1 MDKQKQLLFY
11 FYPGHLISS
20 PPNSS
25 IIGVIGESVVLPC
38 HVVAD
43 NIPEVFSVQ
52 WIFHEQSQK
61 ITVSRYDGKNK
72 MEKQDER
79 YQGRTEFFHSEFRAG
94 NMSLHLK
101 NVRSSDKGSYACVV
115 SFNDTYHDV
124 LIELQVAEYVFF
136 FLARGGVPSIFLRSH
151 MKQGIGLTCH
161 AVGWFPKPEVIWLDG
176 QGQVRKELSTT
187 KMTMMPAG
195 LYSVVTSMNLK
206 PGSDMEVSC
215 RIVNNLLNTTS
226 ESRVLISGLDPKK
239 NFSTTKPV
247 SRSGMG
253 TKGQCKALEE
263 VCEGSPFRD
272 GIKKSQNIEC
282 GSTRKEETGKIQRN
296 HKKTVR
302 SVKVKMEMEEVSTP
316 LIYTI
321 PFQQSPN
328 SKNASISGKPGATQ
342 ANEAGMWLLG
352 RLRKGVAERCR
363 GVGWDVDTI
372 LERMDDHMEKRFMV
386 ECVDLHPERG
396 HGCDTSEFS
405 FSPPVPVTVDPD
417 CRVLE
422 LQVPGTPDVESNA
435 SEPAGPN
442 APSTVPVL
450 LGKEGFAAG
459 KHYWEVEV
467 GQQQD
472 WVLGVLR
479 EKGREEEEEGTL
491 PGEDFWALHRSQG
504 EIFSS
509 KGDHRIAKE
518 QMGNSVIGVLLDL
531 EEGQVNFY
539 DAEQMGVMV
548 RMPLRLGKEP
558 AEVFYPFLSKRE
570 GTLTPLIRPVLTP
583 VPLKLL

>member
-1 MDKQKQLLFY
+1 MGSPFWWLTAIHILTFQHRSCLITGQ
-11 FYPGHLISS
+11 LISS
-20 PPNSS
+20 PPISS
-25 IIGVIGESVVLPC
+25 IIGIIRESVVLPC

-124 LIELQVAEYVFF
+124 LIELHVA
-136 FLARGGVPSIFLRSH
+136 ARGGVPSIFLRSH
-151 MKQGIGLTCH
+151 MKQGISLTCH

-176 QGQVRKELSTT
+176 QGHVRKELSTT

-195 LYSVVTSMNLK
+195 LYSVVTSMNLN
-206 PGSDMEVSC
+206 PGSDMEVAC

-226 ESRVLISGLDPKK
+226 ESRVLISDIFFPSISKWLITFLVILCLSMVLISTV
-239 NFSTTKPV
+239 FSKL
-247 SRSGMG
+247 RS
-253 TKGQCKALEE
+253 
-263 VCEGSPFRD
+263 
-272 GIKKSQNIEC
+272 
-282 GSTRKEETGKIQRN
+282 N

-302 SVKVKMEMEEVSTP
+302 SGQLKAE
-316 LIYTI
+316 LD
-321 PFQQSPN
+321 FW
-328 SKNASISGKPGATQ
+328 
-342 ANEAGMWLLG
+342 EA
-352 RLRKGVAERCR
+352 RSHA
-363 GVGWDVDTI
+363 
-372 LERMDDHMEKRFMV
+372 
-386 ECVDLHPERG
+386 
-396 HGCDTSEFS
+396 
-405 FSPPVPVTVDPD
+405 VPITVDPD

-422 LQVPGTPDVESNA
+422 LQVPGTPDVESSA

-467 GQQQD
+467 GQQHD

-479 EKGREEEEEGTL
+479 EKGREEEEGTL

-509 KGDHRIAKE
+509 KGDHRIAK
-518 QMGNSVIGVLLDL
+518 QQAGNSVIGVLLDL

-558 AEVFYPFLSKRE
+558 AEMFYPFLSKRE

-583 VPLKLL
+583 VPLKLLEI

>member
-1 MDKQKQLLFY
+1 MGSPFWWLTAIHILTFQHRSCLITGQ
-11 FYPGHLISS
+11 LISS
-20 PPNSS
+20 PPISS

-52 WIFHEQSQK
+52 WIFHEQPQK

-101 NVRSSDKGSYACVV
+101 TVRSSDKGSYTCAV

-124 LIELQVAEYVFF
+124 LVELQVA
-136 FLARGGVPSIFLRSH
+136 ARGGVPSIFLRSH

-176 QGQVRKELSTT
+176 QGHVRKELSTT

-215 RIVNNLLNTTS
+215 RIVNNVLNTTS
-226 ESRVLISGLDPKK
+226 ESRVLISDIFFPSISKWLIIFLVILCLSMVLISTV
-239 NFSTTKPV
+239 FSKL
-247 SRSGMG
+247 RS
-253 TKGQCKALEE
+253 
-263 VCEGSPFRD
+263 
-272 GIKKSQNIEC
+272 
-282 GSTRKEETGKIQRN
+282 N

-302 SVKVKMEMEEVSTP
+302 SVKVKMEMEEEKKRLKSM
-316 LIYTI
+316 LAK
-321 PFQQSPN
+321 
-328 SKNASISGKPGATQ
+328 SKLK
-342 ANEAGMWLLG
+342 
-352 RLRKGVAERCR
+352 
-363 GVGWDVDTI
+363 
-372 LERMDDHMEKRFMV
+372 KRFGQLKA
-386 ECVDLHPERG
+386 ELDFWEARSHA
-396 HGCDTSEFS
+396 
-405 FSPPVPVTVDPD
+405 VPITVDPD

-422 LQVPGTPDVESNA
+422 LQVLGTPDVESNA

-450 LGKEGFAAG
+450 LGKEGFVAG

-467 GQQQD
+467 GQQHD

-479 EKGREEEEEGTL
+479 EKGREEEEGTL
-491 PGEDFWALHRSQG
+491 PGEDFWALHRSQR

-509 KGDHRIAKE
+509 EGDHRMAKQ

-558 AEVFYPFLSKRE
+558 AEMFYPFLSKRK

-583 VPLKLL
+583 VPLKLLEI

>member
-1 MDKQKQLLFY
+1 MGSPFWWLTAIHILTFQCRSCLITGQF
-11 FYPGHLISS
+11 ISS
-20 PPNSS
+20 SPNSS
-25 IIGVIGESVVLPC
+25 IIGVIGEGVVLPC

-72 MEKQDER
+72 KEKQDER

-94 NMSLHLK
+94 NMSLRLK
-101 NVRSSDKGSYACVV
+101 NVRSSDKGSYTCAV

-124 LIELQVAEYVFF
+124 LIELQVA
-136 FLARGGVPSIFLRSH
+136 AKGGVPSIFLRSH

-161 AVGWFPKPEVIWLDG
+161 ATGWFPKPEVIWLDG

-226 ESRVLISGLDPKK
+226 GSRVLISDIFFPSISKWLIIFLVILCLSMVLISTV
-239 NFSTTKPV
+239 FSKL
-247 SRSGMG
+247 RS
-253 TKGQCKALEE
+253 
-263 VCEGSPFRD
+263 
-272 GIKKSQNIEC
+272 
-282 GSTRKEETGKIQRN
+282 N
-296 HKKTVR
+296 HKKTVS
-302 SVKVKMEMEEVSTP
+302 SVKAKMEMEEEKKQLKS
-316 LIYTI
+316 
-321 PFQQSPN
+321 
-328 SKNASISGKPGATQ
+328 
-342 ANEAGMWLLG
+342 MLG
-352 RLRKGVAERCR
+352 RLKAELDFWEARS
-363 GVGWDVDTI
+363 
-372 LERMDDHMEKRFMV
+372 HA
-386 ECVDLHPERG
+386 
-396 HGCDTSEFS
+396 
-405 FSPPVPVTVDPD
+405 VPITVNPD

-422 LQVPGTPDVESNA
+422 LQVPGAPGVESHA

-442 APSTVPVL
+442 TPSTVPILVA
-450 LGKEGFAAG
+450 KEGFAAG

-472 WVLGVLR
+472 WVLGVVR
-479 EKGREEEEEGTL
+479 EKGRQEEEGEDSWGGL
-491 PGEDFWALHRSQG
+491 PGEDYWALHRSQG

-509 KGDHRIAKE
+509 EGDCRIEKQ
-518 QMGNSVIGVLLDL
+518 QMRNSVVGVLLDL

-539 DAEQMGVMV
+539 EAEQMALMV

-558 AEVFYPFLSKRE
+558 AEMFCPFLSKRE
-570 GTLTPLIRPVLTP
+570 GTRTPLIHPVLIP
-583 VPLKLL
+583 VPLEAL

>member
-1 MDKQKQLLFY
+1 SDIGQ
-11 FYPGHLISS
+11 LISS
-20 PPNSS
+20 PPISS

-124 LIELQVAEYVFF
+124 LIELHVAGY
-136 FLARGGVPSIFLRSH
+136 H
-151 MKQGIGLTCH
+151 MKQGISLTCH

-176 QGQVRKELSTT
+176 QGHVRKELSTT

-195 LYSVVTSMNLK
+195 LYSVVTSMNLN
-206 PGSDMEVSC
+206 PGSDMEVAC

-226 ESRVLISGLDPKK
+226 ESRVLISDIFFP
-239 NFSTTKPV
+239 
-247 SRSGMG
+247 
-253 TKGQCKALEE
+253 
-263 VCEGSPFRD
+263 
-272 GIKKSQNIEC
+272 
-282 GSTRKEETGKIQRN
+282 
-296 HKKTVR
+296 
-302 SVKVKMEMEEVSTP
+302 
-316 LIYTI
+316 
-321 PFQQSPN
+321 
-328 SKNASISGKPGATQ
+328 SISK
-342 ANEAGMWLLG
+342 WLITFLVILCLSMVLISTVFSK
-352 RLRKGVAERCR
+352 LRSKYFFVC
-363 GVGWDVDTI
+363 
-372 LERMDDHMEKRFMV
+372 
-386 ECVDLHPERG
+386 
-396 HGCDTSEFS
+396 S
-405 FSPPVPVTVDPD
+405 FSQHREISKQFILKSVTVTK
-417 CRVLE
+417 
-422 LQVPGTPDVESNA
+422 LQVPGTPDVESSA

-467 GQQQD
+467 GQQHD

-479 EKGREEEEEGTL
+479 EKGREEEEGTL

-509 KGDHRIAKE
+509 KGDHRIAKQ
-518 QMGNSVIGVLLDL
+518 QMSNSVIGVLLDL

-558 AEVFYPFLSKRE
+558 AEMFYPFLSKRE

-583 VPLKLL
+583 VPLKLLEI